1 MVQKNF
7 NGKELAAKVLIALG
21 PEYAAEVFKH
31 LEEQEIEQLTLEI
44 ANIKS
49 ITAEEK
55 EKVLQDFYDMCLAQG
70 YIAEGGIEYA
80 REVLEK
86 ALGTQRAL
94 EIINHL
100 TSSLQ
105 VKPFDFMRKADP
117 SQILNFLQNEHPQTI
132 ALVLSYLQPEQ
143 AAMVLSALPQEKQA
157 DIAYRIAKMDRTSP
171 EIIKEVE
178 SILERK
184 LSNVVVQDYAVT
196 GGIPAIVSI
205 LNSVDR
211 TTEKNIMDTLEVM
224 DIDLAEEVKKR
235 MFVFED
241 IVTLDNRSIQRILR
255 EVDNHDIALALKGAS
270 EDVARVIYNNMS
282 KRLAEMIKEDI
293 QYMGPVRLRDVDE
306 AQQRIVS
313 IIRKL
318 EDAGEIIIS
327 RGGGDEL
334 IE

>member
-1 MVQKNF
+1 MAKNIS
-7 NGKELAAKVLIALG
+7 GKQLAARVLIALG

-31 LEEQEIEQLTLEI
+31 LGEQEIEQLTLEI
-44 ANIKS
+44 ANVKS
-49 ITAEEK
+49 ISAEEK
-55 EKVLQDFYDMCLAQG
+55 EEVLKEFYDMCLAQG
-70 YIAEGGIEYA
+70 YINEGGIEYA

-94 EIINHL
+94 EIINNL

-117 SQILNFLQNEHPQTI
+117 SQILNFIQNEHPQTI
-132 ALVLSYLQPEQ
+132 ALVLSYLRPDQ
-143 AAMVLSALPQEKQA
+143 AAMILSALPQEKQA

-184 LSNVVVQDYAVT
+184 LSNIVVQDYAVT
-196 GGIPAIVSI
+196 GGIPAIVNI
-205 LNSVDR
+205 LNAVDR
-211 TTEKNIMDTLEVM
+211 STEKNIMDTLEVM
-224 DIDLAEEVKKR
+224 DLDLAEEVKKR

-270 EDVARVIYNNMS
+270 DEVARVIYNNMS
-282 KRLAEMIKEDI
+282 KRLADMIKEDI
-293 QYMGPVRLRDVDE
+293 QYMGPVRLRDVED

-313 IIRKL
+313 IIRRL

-327 RGGGDEL
+327 RGGGDEI